1 MEAHGCACQA
11 SQNGIRADGQTTTT
25 ANQGTVSKR
34 RGVVNTSVSDS
45 VRGGQEKSVS
55 CATFPAVARCRCLEI
70 YKPCFNHIDL

>member
-1 MEAHGCACQA
+1 MEAHCRACRT

-25 ANQGTVSKR
+25 TNQGTVARR
-34 RGVVNTSVSDS
+34 RGVENIAVSDS